1 MGLIDDMKKK
11 RGDKELI
18 RLAKALNTFTA
29 KSASD
34 PEVSPYSLTGIEI
47 LIDEF
52 MRSPYAEEGV
62 KELLH
67 HAMERLEIAKLSMLA
82 LTLAVSSGDEDA
94 AASMKRQ
101 VDELQ
106 ITGKM
111 LSDFATAMEKAPAE
125 IQEEIQR
132 MKGTLH

>member
-1 MGLIDDMKKK
+1 MGLIDEMKKK